1 VNDQQ
6 HIIRRQNLSVNAI
19 TDDGFALKRRIEVLM
34 QEIPAKL
41 NGLFNELVNEH
52 EWLQLDQLNIAID
65 GISEQHLEEQLTQR
79 IVQEVKE
86 KIIQQKQ
93 EALTG
98 SFNSNTNFKI
108 TGSHKKTI
116 NAFYYFLEN
125 GMLPWWFELKSH
137 DDFEKELMLA
147 FERQEQEMNS
157 GQLTNVTTGL
167 KLLLQQ
173 TAARHRLL
181 GQFSEVVL
189 AGVLKQLL
197 DTISSDFYKS
207 LMATFE
213 QLDKLKETASSE
225 RSLNKAQLKRIK
237 AIVLEQCISW
247 QFSESTATK
256 LVLRILHEIEK
267 MENVQLRAEL
277 LKTELFVRYYRPG
290 SQSDFSEIIKKQKIG
305 EPEQVESTEKKEVND
320 TSTVQKKTIAQQLI
334 ITEGAL
340 VTNAGLVILSPF
352 LPELFKRCAL
362 LEDNILI
369 DPAKAIAMMHFLVHG
384 HCDYREYDVLLN
396 KVLCNWDENKD
407 IELVDAFSEFELT
420 EMESLL
426 ETVVSYWTALKG
438 TTAAGL
444 REGFLCR
451 QGKLMLKQDE
461 WFLQVE
467 KKTHDI
473 LLQQLPWTIGMVK
486 LPWME
491 KMLRTEWV

>member
-6 HIIRRQNLSVNAI
+6 HSIRKQNLRVNAI
-19 TDDGFALKRRIEVLM
+19 TTDGFALKQRIETLM
-34 QEIPAKL
+34 QEIPEKL
-41 NGLFNELVNEH
+41 NGLFNELVEET

-79 IVQEVKE
+79 IVREVKE
-86 KIIQQKQ
+86 KILQQKQ

-98 SFNSNTNFKI
+98 SFKSNKNFKI

-137 DDFEKELMLA
+137 ADFEKELMLA

-173 TAARHRLL
+173 AAARHRLL
-181 GQFSEVVL
+181 EQFSDVVL

-197 DTISSDFYKS
+197 DLASQAFYKS
-207 LMATFE
+207 LVATFE
-213 QLDKLKETASSE
+213 QLNKLKETGSSE
-225 RSLNKAQLKRIK
+225 RLLNKTQLKKIK
-237 AIVLEQCISW
+237 TIVLEQCISW
-247 QFSESTATK
+247 QFSESTATE
-256 LVLRILHEIEK
+256 LALRILNEIEK
-267 MENVQLRAEL
+267 MEKAQLRAEL
-277 LKTELFVRYYRPG
+277 LKTELFVRYYKPYA
-290 SQSDFSEIIKKQKIG
+290 QSDFLEIIKKQKTV
-305 EPEQVESTEKKEVND
+305 EPEQFESMEKND
-320 TSTVQKKTIAQQLI
+320 ATAIQKKTIDQQLI
-334 ITEGAL
+334 INEGAL
-340 VTNAGLVILSPF
+340 VTNAGLVILNPF
-352 LPELFKRCAL
+352 LPELFKRCSL

-369 DPAKAIAMMHFLVHG
+369 NPAKAIAMMHFLVHG
-384 HCDYREYDVLLN
+384 NCDYREYDVLLN

-426 ETVVSYWTALKG
+426 ETVISYWTALKG

-451 QGKLMLKQDE
+451 HGKLMIKQDE
-461 WFLQVE
+461 WFIQVE

>member
-6 HIIRRQNLSVNAI
+6 HNIRKQNLRVNAI
-19 TDDGFALKRRIEVLM
+19 TTDGFALKQRIEALM
-34 QEIPAKL
+34 HEIPEKL
-41 NGLFNELVNEH
+41 NGLFNELVEET

-98 SFNSNTNFKI
+98 SFKSSTNFKI

-137 DDFEKELMLA
+137 ADFEKELMLA
-147 FERQEQEMNS
+147 FERQEQETNS

-181 GQFSEVVL
+181 EQFSEVVL

-197 DTISSDFYKS
+197 DTASAGFYKS
-207 LMATFE
+207 LVATLE
-213 QLDKLKETASSE
+213 QLNKLKETASAE
-225 RSLNKAQLKRIK
+225 RSLSRAQLKRIK
-237 AIVLEQCISW
+237 AIVLEQCFSW
-247 QFSESTATK
+247 QFSESTATE
-256 LVLRILHEIEK
+256 LALRILNEIEK
-267 MENVQLRAEL
+267 MDNVQLIAEL
-277 LKTELFVRYYRPG
+277 LKTELFVKYYKPHA
-290 SQSDFSEIIKKQKIG
+290 QSDSSEIIKKQKVR
-305 EPEQVESTEKKEVND
+305 EPKSESIEKKEVND
-320 TSTVQKKTIAQQLI
+320 TTAIQKKTIAQQLI
-334 ITEGAL
+334 ISEGAL
-340 VTNAGLVILSPF
+340 VSNAGLVILNPF
-352 LPELFKRCAL
+352 LPELFKRCSL
-362 LEDNILI
+362 LEDNRLI

-426 ETVVSYWTALKG
+426 ETVISYWTPLKG

-451 QGKLMLKQDE
+451 QGKLMLKQDG

-491 KMLRTEWV
+491 KILRTEWV